1 MREQPTAAELIEI
14 VAEFLREQVMPELGA
29 RTAFHTRVAAN
40 VLDIV
45 RREILQGPAALEA
58 EAERLRDLLGS
69 DGDHATLNHD
79 LCERLADGGMDTQAP
94 QLLRHLW
101 ATTLA
106 TVAIDQPNYATY
118 RRTVAEAPGDA

>member
-14 VAEFLREQVMPELGA
+14 VAEFLREQVMPELAG
-29 RTAFHTRVAAN
+29 RTAFHTRVAAT

-45 RREILQGPAALEA
+45 RREFLQSPAALEA
-58 EAERLRDLLGS
+58 EGERLRDLLGR
-69 DGDHATLNHD
+69 DGDAATLNRD
-79 LCERLADGGMDTQAP
+79 LCERLADGEIDLQAP

-106 TVAIDQPNYATY
+106 TVAIDQPSYATY
-118 RRTVAEAPGDA
+118 RRAVAEAPGDA